1 LSKNADR
8 ENNNNLELG
17 KAVSAMMLSNEMV
30 KRSDNP
36 RFSKELGP
44 YVI

>member
-1 LSKNADR
+1 LSKNVDR
-8 ENNNNLELG
+8 VNNNNSELG

-30 KRSDNP
+30 KRTDNS
-36 RFSKELGP
+36 RFTKELGP